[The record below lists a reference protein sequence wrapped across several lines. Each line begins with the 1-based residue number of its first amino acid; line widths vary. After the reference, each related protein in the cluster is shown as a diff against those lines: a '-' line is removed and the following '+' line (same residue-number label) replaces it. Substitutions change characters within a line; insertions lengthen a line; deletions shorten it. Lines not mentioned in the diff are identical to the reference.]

1 MAVKA
6 DIVDFL
12 ASEKELVSAAF
23 DLAVAVKAGRLTTG
37 YVTKELKDTFG

>member
-12 ASEKELVSAAF
+12 ASDKELVRVAF
-23 DLAVAVKAGRLTTG
+23 DLAVAVKPGRIS
-37 YVTKELKDTFG
+37 VVDVKEGLKKTIR